1 MPDWRR
7 RVPHLQL
14 NRIAERQMTDQRPLI
29 EKVLDI
35 ALYAP
40 VGLALQLRSDLDT
53 VVASGRTRVSERVQV
68 ARWIGEMAVIYG
80 RRELEKRLSTDSVE
94 AVAVEPV
101 AVEPVTQVAVPVVTP
116 PFDGYQSLAAAQVV
130 QLLGRLSAV
139 ELAHVRAYETAN
151 RGRRTILAK
160 LDQLLGV
167 G

>member
-1 MPDWRR
+1 
-7 RVPHLQL
+7 
-14 NRIAERQMTDQRPLI
+14 MTGQRPLI

-35 ALYAP
+35 VVYAP

-53 VVASGRTRVSERVQV
+53 VVTSGRTRVSERVQV

-80 RRELEKRLSTDSVE
+80 RRELEKRMTSVSVE
-94 AVAVEPV
+94 LVAVESVAIEPATPV
-101 AVEPVTQVAVPVVTP
+101 ALPLVTP
-116 PFDGYQSLAAAQVV
+116 PFEGYQSLAAAQVV
-130 QLLGRLSAV
+130 QLLGRLPAD
-139 ELAHVRAYETAN
+139 ELAQVREYESAN